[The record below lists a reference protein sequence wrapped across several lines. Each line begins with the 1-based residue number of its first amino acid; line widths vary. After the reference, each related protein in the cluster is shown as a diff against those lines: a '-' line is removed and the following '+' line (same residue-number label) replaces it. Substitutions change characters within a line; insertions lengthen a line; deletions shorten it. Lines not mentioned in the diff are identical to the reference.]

1 MDKRKNK
8 IGSDQ
13 EKTIDIIHNL
23 EPTLILTFLSSVKT
37 VGFFKGYRPTYSLGK
52 FKNTLEMKVKQRSS
66 SSANLHDAGV
76 YCSISHE

>member
-13 EKTIDIIHNL
+13 EKKIDIIHNL

-37 VGFFKGYRPTYSLGK
+37 VGFQSYRPTYSLGK
-52 FKNTLEMKVKQRSS
+52 FKTTLEMKVKERSS